1 MNSAKQAF
9 WNMKQDK
16 PLTRKQAKALKQ
28 RIEEPRTGISG
39 YAKGVRPRSYYER
52 LRQRFPEQLLAVHEL
67 EEGKVYLMGGSAFS
81 PDLPKQFAAVVT
93 RLYDDGSADVRNVYD
108 RRINAVDGIYLDQ
121 TLAQCCIDKGTQFVQ
136 RLQTI

>member
-28 RIEEPRTGISG
+28 RSEEPRTGVSSYEG
-39 YAKGVRPRSYYER
+39 GVRPWNYLAR
-52 LRQRFPEQLLAVHEL
+52 LRQRFPDQLLAVHEL
-67 EEGKVYLMGGSAFS
+67 EEGKRYLMGGSAFS
-81 PDLPKQFAAVVT
+81 PDLPDQFAAVVT
-93 RLYDDGSADVRNVYD
+93 RLYDDGSADIKNVYD
-108 RRINAVDGIYLDQ
+108 RRINPVDGIYLEQ

-136 RLQTI
+136 KL